1 MSRAKNGSDENAG
14 ACAHERIYDVRIREM
29 KAIAT
34 YGYAHEYEHTYSS
47 VVRVC
52 VGGGGMCAART
63 HMSCTRSR
71 SEGSACCRQRS
82 GTLAADGPQLAW
94 RLHSC
99 PVQVPR
105 AHTREFVCVCVC
117 VCVCARAC

>member
-1 MSRAKNGSDENAG
+1 MSRAKNESDENAG

-52 VGGGGMCAART
+52 VGGGHVCGAHTYVVHQIEVGGQCVLSAA
-63 HMSCTRSR
+63 
-71 SEGSACCRQRS
+71 Q
-82 GTLAADGPQLAW
+82 W
-94 RLHSC
+94 HSC
-99 PVQVPR
+99 SRWAPIGLATALLPSPSATR
-105 AHTREFVCVCVC
+105 AH
-117 VCVCARAC
+117 A